1 MASNTPVAQ
10 KDQQNSII
18 RRSLE
23 ALAKG
28 DGEGAA
34 TAIQEIIASKKGAS
48 EAQGMRPNAWLSCGN
63 GCQELLNEG
72 NAAGYGVCYW
82 ACIADSF

>member
-1 MASNTPVAQ
+1 MASNSPVAQ
-10 KDQQNSII
+10 KDQQSSII

-34 TAIQEIIASKKGAS
+34 AAIQEIIASKKGAS

-63 GCQELLNEG
+63 DCQSLLGEG
-72 NAAGYGVCYW
+72 NAPGYGVCYW
-82 ACIADSF
+82 SCIADSF